1 MPSASTT
8 AATSGAT
15 DAIVRL
21 GCGVD
26 PPYPG
31 RSCAKQRRPSLSA
44 AAKRGRGS
52 DRSVAARVLLRV
64 RSMRTILL
72 GGAPGVGKSAT
83 ARALLGRAAHGDRLV
98 QWVDVD
104 NLWLHQPW
112 CVSAALRSMLQANLR
127 AVLANADAARVD
139 IVVVTWVF
147 QGPEMA
153 RSGRDLDG

>member
-1 MPSASTT
+1 
-8 AATSGAT
+8 
-15 DAIVRL
+15 
-21 GCGVD
+21 
-26 PPYPG
+26 
-31 RSCAKQRRPSLSA
+31 
-44 AAKRGRGS
+44 
-52 DRSVAARVLLRV
+52 
-64 RSMRTILL
+64 MRTILL

-98 QWVDVD
+98 QRVDVD